1 MLSMQLF
8 DTQDINIYKMI
19 YLRQDSLKIYT
30 KLSLINIYNNLL
42 NVIHKITSELL
53 NKTTTTTIVKS
64 KNDVSLITFYNYII
78 LINLFI

>member
-1 MLSMQLF
+1 
-8 DTQDINIYKMI
+8 MI
-19 YLRQDSLKIYT
+19 YLSKDSLKIYT

>member
-1 MLSMQLF
+1 MTLKISIF
-8 DTQDINIYKMI
+8 TKMI
-19 YLRQDSLKIYT
+19 YLSQDSPKIYT
-30 KLSLINIYNNLL
+30 KLSLININNNLL

-64 KNDVSLITFYNYII
+64 KNDVSLITFYNYIL

>member
-1 MLSMQLF
+1 
-8 DTQDINIYKMI
+8 MI
-19 YLRQDSLKIYT
+19 YLSQDSLKIYT

-64 KNDVSLITFYNYII
+64 KNDVSLITFYNYIL

>member
-1 MLSMQLF
+1 
-8 DTQDINIYKMI
+8 MI
-19 YLRQDSLKIYT
+19 YLSQDSLKIYT
-30 KLSLINIYNNLL
+30 KLSLININNNLL

-64 KNDVSLITFYNYII
+64 KNDVSLITLYNYIL